1 MSEEATGAEALLS
14 ESTPDT
20 TIRVYGTTWCGDCIM
35 AKRVLDRLSVPYE
48 WIDIS
53 GDREAIAYV
62 ESINGGYRSVPT
74 ILFPNGRT
82 LTEPSGR
89 ELTAALMA
97 LGYVEP
103 EER

>member
-1 MSEEATGAEALLS
+1 MSEQHTASDPATQVAQS
-14 ESTPDT
+14 KTPLK
-20 TIRVYGTTWCGDCIM
+20 VYGTTWCGDCTM
-35 AKRVLDRLSVPYE
+35 AKRLLDKLTVPYE

-53 GDREAIAYV
+53 GDTEAIAYV

-74 ILFPNGRT
+74 ILFPDGHT

-97 LGYVEP
+97 KGYVAA
-103 EER
+103 

>member
-1 MSEEATGAEALLS
+1 MSEPTNSPASGASSALTR
-14 ESTPDT
+14 TPLK
-20 TIRVYGTTWCGDCIM
+20 VYGTTWCGDCIM
-35 AKRVLDRLSVPYE
+35 AKRLLDRLNVPYE

-53 GDREAIAYV
+53 GDADAIAYV

-74 ILFPNGRT
+74 ILFPNGST

-97 LGYVEP
+97 TGYVGD
-103 EER
+103 

>member
-1 MSEEATGAEALLS
+1 MTEMHAPPDSATTTQPR
-14 ESTPDT
+14 TPLK
-20 TIRVYGTTWCGDCIM
+20 VYGTTWCGDCIM
-35 AKRVLDRLSVPYE
+35 AKRLLDRLHVPYE

-62 ESINGGYRSVPT
+62 EAINGGYRSVPT

-89 ELTAALMA
+89 ELTAALIA
-97 LGYVEP
+97 TGYVEG
-103 EER
+103 

>member
-1 MSEEATGAEALLS
+1 MHTES
-14 ESTPDT
+14 ESAT
-20 TIRVYGTTWCGDCIM
+20 TTTQPLAPLKVYGTTWCGDCIM
-35 AKRVLDRLSVPYE
+35 AKRLLDKLRVPYE

-53 GDREAIAYV
+53 GDAEAIAYV

-97 LGYVEP
+97 TGYVEA
-103 EER
+103 